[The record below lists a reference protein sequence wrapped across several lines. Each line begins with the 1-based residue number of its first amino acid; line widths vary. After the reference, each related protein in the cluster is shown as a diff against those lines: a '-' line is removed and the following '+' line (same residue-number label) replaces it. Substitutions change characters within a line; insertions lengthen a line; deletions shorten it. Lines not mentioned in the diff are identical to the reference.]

1 MGQCWIDNKTVII
14 TGASAGIGKGIA
26 EQLIKKHNCK
36 VIGIARSKE
45 KTEKFVEELGEYA
58 KNFSYKLFDVSSK
71 ENWAEF
77 AEYLKEN
84 DIQPDVL
91 INNAGVGELDNVIDS
106 DWRTQSRMVDL
117 NCRALTAVT
126 TVVLPYMERGGFVLN
141 VCSIASFCP
150 NARMTVY
157 SSTKAYVMSFSRGL
171 REELR
176 PLGINV
182 LAVCPGPMKTEF
194 LDVAN
199 ITDRSKMFK
208 TLPYSDPE
216 RVADRAVV
224 LAGKGRC
231 VYTPLLVFKFYRV
244 LAKVLPH
251 ALVAH
256 LAKCY

>member
-1 MGQCWIDNKTVII
+1 MSIAIL
-14 TGASAGIGKGIA
+14 TGASAGLGKSFFRSLQTRHPDLTGIW
-26 EQLIKKHNCK
+26 L
-36 VIGIARSKE
+36 IARRRERLEEMAKE
-45 KTEKFVEELGEYA
+45 CPIPVTVLPMDLTDAACYDELGE
-58 KNFSYKLFDVSSK
+58 KLRADGTAVK
-71 ENWAEF
+71 
-77 AEYLKEN
+77 
-84 DIQPDVL
+84 IL
-91 INNAGVGELDNVIDS
+91 INNAGLGELDNVADS

-126 TVVLPYMERGGFVLN
+126 TVVLPFMERGGYVLN

-150 NARMTVY
+150 NTRMTVY

-208 TLPYSDPE
+208 TLPYSDPDI
-216 RVADRAVV
+216 VADRAVMW
-224 LAGKGRC
+224 AGKGKS
-231 VYTPLLVFKFYRV
+231 VYTPKFLFKFYRV
-244 LAKVLPH
+244 LAKLVPH
-251 ALVAH
+251 CLMM
-256 LAKCY
+256 KFCKT

>member
-1 MGQCWIDNKTVII
+1 MSIAVL
-14 TGASAGIGKGIA
+14 TGASAGLGQSFFRSLVARHPDLSGIW
-26 EQLIKKHNCK
+26 L
-36 VIGIARSKE
+36 IARRRERLEEMAKGCPIPVTVLSMDL
-45 KTEKFVEELGEYA
+45 TDPAVYDELGEQLA
-58 KNFSYKLFDVSSK
+58 AADVK
-71 ENWAEF
+71 V
-77 AEYLKEN
+77 K
-84 DIQPDVL
+84 IL

-150 NARMTVY
+150 NTRMTVY

-171 REELR
+171 REELK
-176 PLGINV
+176 PHGINV

-199 ITDRSKMFK
+199 ITDRSPMFK

-216 RVADRAVV
+216 IVADRAVV
-224 LAGKGRC
+224 LAGKGRA
-231 VYTPLLVFKFYRV
+231 VYTPKFLFKFYRV
-244 LAKVLPH
+244 LAKLVPH
-251 ALVAH
+251 SLMMQFC
-256 LAKCY
+256 KT

>member
-1 MGQCWIDNKTVII
+1 MSIAIL
-14 TGASAGIGKGIA
+14 TGASAGLGQSFFRSLVARHPDLTGIWLIA
-26 EQLIKKHNCK
+26 RRRERLEEMAQDCPIPVTVLPMDLTDSAAYDQLGEQLAAAGDK
-36 VIGIARSKE
+36 VKI
-45 KTEKFVEELGEYA
+45 
-58 KNFSYKLFDVSSK
+58 
-71 ENWAEF
+71 
-77 AEYLKEN
+77 
-84 DIQPDVL
+84 L
-91 INNAGVGELDNVIDS
+91 INNAGVGELDNVMDS

-126 TVVLPYMERGGFVLN
+126 TVVLPYMEKGGFVLN

-150 NARMTVY
+150 NTRMTVY

-199 ITDRSKMFK
+199 ITDRSPMFK

-216 RVADRAVV
+216 IVADRAVMW
-224 LAGKGRC
+224 AGKGKS
-231 VYTPLLVFKFYRV
+231 VYTPKFLFKLYRV
-244 LAKVLPH
+244 LAKLVPH
-251 ALVAH
+251 SLMM
-256 LAKCY
+256 KFCKT